1 VASGPTI
8 TAKFVADT
16 SQLVNEVGKVEQSA
30 GSRLKSFAGKAALAL
45 GGAFAV
51 SQVAEFGKASVD
63 AAAADAK
70 AQAILAD
77 TMRNVT
83 GATDAQ
89 IASTE
94 SFLSALSKSTAVA
107 DDDLRPALA
116 NLIRGFG
123 DAGEAQDALSL
134 ATDVS
139 AGTGKDLVSV
149 TEAMAKAAL
158 GNTGALGRLGIKTKD
173 AAGHALTLDQIM
185 GDMARTFDGQAA
197 RAADT
202 TAGKMANA
210 SIQFGEFQEMIGAK
224 LLPIVATLASYF
236 MNTLLPAFEAVVSW
250 IADNKDLVLAA
261 FIGFATVVATM
272 LVPAFIAWA
281 ASAAAAA
288 AATLVAAAPFIAIG
302 AVIAAVA
309 FVIIKNWDSI
319 VNATKAAWN
328 AVLFAVRFVWDW
340 IKENWPLL
348 LAVITGPFGLAVYA
362 IVQNFDTIKDAA
374 SAVYDWIVDKFN
386 AIANF
391 LSGIVGSIAGAI
403 GRVASA
409 IKGPINAVISGWN
422 AIEFTVP
429 HITLPTV
436 DLGPFGSFGGQS
448 FGGQTFGFPNIPH
461 LAQGGIV
468 TGPTLAVIGEAG
480 PEAIIPLERAGSRT
494 YNLTVNMPV
503 GGDPAMA
510 GRSIVAAIRQYERAN
525 GTQWRSAS

>member
-16 SQLVNEVGKVEQSA
+16 SQLVSEVGKVEQSA
-30 GSRLKSFAGKAALAL
+30 GSKLKSFAGKAALAL

-51 SQVAEFGKASVD
+51 SQVVDFGRASVD

-70 AQAILAD
+70 AQAILAE

-89 IASTE
+89 ISSTE
-94 SFLSALSKSTAVA
+94 SFLSALSKSAAIA
-107 DDDLRPALA
+107 DDDLRPAMA

-123 DAGEAQDALSL
+123 DAGQAQDALAL

-197 RAADT
+197 KAADT

-224 LLPIVATLASYF
+224 LLPVVATLAAYF
-236 MNTLLPAFEAVVSW
+236 TNTLIPAFETVVSW
-250 IADNKDLVLAA
+250 IADNKDVILAA
-261 FIGFATVVATM
+261 FIGFATVVGAVV
-272 LVPAFIAWA
+272 VPAFIAWA
-281 ASAAAAA
+281 TSAAAAA

-309 FVIIKNWDSI
+309 YVIIKNWDTI
-319 VNATKAAWN
+319 VTATKAAWN
-328 AVLFAVRFVWDW
+328 AVLAAVRFVWDW
-340 IKENWPLL
+340 IKNNWPLL
-348 LAVITGPFGLAVYA
+348 LAIITGPIGLAVYA
-362 IVQNFDTIKDAA
+362 IVQNFETIKDAA
-374 SAVYDWIVDKFN
+374 TAVWQWIVDKFN
-386 AIANF
+386 AIASF
-391 LSGIVGSIAGAI
+391 FSGIVGTIAGAI
-403 GRVASA
+403 GRIAGA

-429 HITLPTV
+429 RITLPEV
-436 DLGPFGSFGGQS
+436 DLGPFGKVGGGS

-461 LAQGGIV
+461 LAEGGIV
-468 TGPTLAVIGEAG
+468 TQPTLAMIGEAG
-480 PEAIIPLERAGSRT
+480 PEAVIPLGRAGNRT

-510 GRSIVAAIRQYERAN
+510 GRSIVAAIRSYERAN
-525 GTQWRSAS
+525 GTQWRAS